1 VQTSLLPHLAGLEA
15 TEGRAAFDR
24 AIRVTLLAVAGFAA
38 AVALGLLALGPWV
51 MDLLLPSE
59 RDFGRLGLAVI
70 AVGMGF
76 HLAAGTLNQAALARG
91 RASAAAASWLGCAG
105 LFVAWMALAPVDDDL
120 ARAQAGYAAATAV
133 LCLTL
138 WALERSAPRVAAT
151 DAQ

>member
-1 VQTSLLPHLAGLEA
+1 
-15 TEGRAAFDR
+15 
-24 AIRVTLLAVAGFAA
+24 VAGFAA
-38 AVALGLLALGPWV
+38 AVALGLLALGPLV

-91 RASAAAASWLGCAG
+91 RATAAAASWLACAG
-105 LFVAWMALAPVDDDL
+105 LFIGWMALAPVADDL
-120 ARAQAGYAAATAV
+120 VRAQVGYAGATV
-133 LCLTL
+133 LLCLAL
-138 WALERSAPRVAAT
+138 WALERSAPRVAPR